1 MHKNLYNIVR
11 DRVVSGYKMQSDV
24 STVVGGPANILRIVQ
39 TLIHSYI
46 FSGMVHLGD
55 WKLLNFLFRKK
66 ILSSPQKF
74 TSKNEKKRS

>member
-46 FSGMVHLGD
+46 LSGMVHLGD
-55 WKLLNFLFRKK
+55 
-66 ILSSPQKF
+66 
-74 TSKNEKKRS
+74 